1 MLREISA
8 SDPRFKRMK
17 FHPGLNL
24 VVANK
29 TSDARDTDSRN
40 SAGKSSLLELFH
52 FLLGS
57 QGSGHMARSK
67 ALRHITFQLELDWSE
82 AYPRVHVARTGARPD
97 VVTLH
102 PNIDNSNQEFLFD
115 SPDDVTDISLARWNT
130 LLEEQL
136 FKLRGDHP
144 GVTGRSLLSFYI
156 RRVSSNAFNE
166 AIRASHARQSQIDA
180 TTNVAYLL
188 GLDYELV
195 NKYKD
200 VAQRENAR
208 TQLQKAA
215 KDPTLGKLVGATADL
230 RGQMNLAQ
238 QRIEQLRNQIA
249 TFRVVPEYERLAA
262 EADAIT
268 RQLRDLANLDSI
280 DRANV
285 EDLRRSV
292 EETSDTS
299 SEYLESAF
307 NELNITLPG
316 QVRRRYDE
324 VQAFHETVV
333 RNRRHYLDSEIREIE
348 ERLQARAMEREVLGT
363 RQSEILRE
371 LNQGGALESLTVLQ
385 QALATEQSRLNTLQH
400 RFEAAE
406 TLESS
411 KLQIE
416 AQRAQLR
423 RDVSMDL
430 SERNAR
436 IDRAI
441 RLFSTYAQ
449 QIYGDMRDAWLSI
462 SAGQKSLQIEPHIA
476 SDGSRGISQM
486 KIFCFDLTLAVLAH
500 RENRGPDFLVHDS
513 HLFDGV
519 DERQVA
525 RALELARTVTE
536 AEGMQYIATL
546 NSDVL
551 DNARRYGL
559 EPDDN
564 MVQPS
569 LTDAFEDGGLFG
581 FRFDFSARGSG
592 TAKRTFA

>member
-1 MLREISA
+1 MLRKIYA
-8 SDPRFKRMK
+8 SDIRFKRME

-29 TSDARDTDSRN
+29 TTDSRDTDSRN

-57 QGSGHMARSK
+57 RPSGHLAASK
-67 ALRHITFQLELDWSE
+67 ALKNITFSLELDWNR
-82 AYPRVHVARTGARPD
+82 AYPRVAVSRSGARAD
-97 VVTLH
+97 VIGVT
-102 PNIDNSNQEFLFD
+102 PNIALRQDEFLFD
-115 SPDDVTDISLARWNT
+115 SPSDSANISVPQWNA
-130 LLEEQL
+130 LIEEQL
-136 FKLRGDHP
+136 FNLRGDHP
-144 GVTGRSLLSFYI
+144 GVSGRSLLSFYI
-156 RRVSSNAFNE
+156 RRVGSNAFNE
-166 AIRASHARQSQIDA
+166 AIRASHSRQSQIDA
-180 TTNVAYLL
+180 TTNVSYLL
-188 GLDYELV
+188 GLDSELV
-195 NKYKD
+195 NKYKE

-215 KDPTLGKLVGATADL
+215 KDPTLGRLVGSTADL
-230 RGQMNLAQ
+230 RGQMNLAI
-238 QRIEQLRNQIA
+238 QRIEQLRTQVAN
-249 TFRVVPEYERLAA
+249 FRVVPEYARLAS
-262 EADAIT
+262 EADTIT
-268 RQLRDLANLDSI
+268 QRLRDLANLDSI
-280 DRANV
+280 DRANA

-299 SEYLESAF
+299 SEYLAPAF
-307 NELNITLPG
+307 DELSITLPEL
-316 QVRRRYDE
+316 VLRRYDE
-324 VQAFHETVV
+324 VRAFHDTVV
-333 RNRRHYLDSEIREIE
+333 RNRRKYLTEEIQEIDG
-348 ERLQARAMEREVLGT
+348 RLHARAAERESLGA

-371 LNQGGALESLTVLQ
+371 LNEGGALESLTVLQ
-385 QALATEQSRLNTLQH
+385 QALATEQSRLDTLKH

-423 RDVSMDL
+423 RDVSQDL

-476 SDGSRGISQM
+476 SDGSRGIGQM
-486 KIFCFDLTLAVLAH
+486 KIFCFDLTLAVIAH

-525 RALELARTVTE
+525 RALDLARTVT
-536 AEGMQYIATL
+536 ASEGMQYIATL

-551 DNARRYGL
+551 DNARSYGL
-559 EPDDN
+559 EPDEYIIR
-564 MVQPS
+564 PH
-569 LTDAFEDGGLFG
+569 LTDAFNDGGLFG
-581 FRFDFSARGSG
+581 FRFDFSNRTSGSPKG
-592 TAKRTFA
+592 AS

>member
-8 SDPRFKRMK
+8 SDSRFKRME
-17 FHPGLNL
+17 FHPGLNI
-24 VVANK
+24 VVADKRKN
-29 TSDARDTDSRN
+29 SSDTDSRN

-57 QGSGHMARSK
+57 RAGGHLAASK
-67 ALRHITFQLELDWSE
+67 ALKHITFSLEMDWNTT
-82 AYPRVHVARTGARPD
+82 YPRVRVSRAGARAD
-97 VVTLH
+97 VVILRPDIAH
-102 PNIDNSNQEFLFD
+102 RVDQLLFD
-115 SPDDVTDISLARWNT
+115 TPDDVATVSIAQWNA
-130 LLEEQL
+130 LLDEHL
-136 FKLRGDHP
+136 FSLRGDHP
-144 GVTGRSLLSFYI
+144 GVSGRSLLSFYI
-156 RRVSSNAFNE
+156 RRVGANAFNE
-166 AIRASHARQSQIDA
+166 AIRASHSRQSQVDA

-200 VAQRENAR
+200 VAQRESAR

-215 KDPTLGKLVGATADL
+215 KDPTLGKLVGSTADL
-230 RGQMNLAQ
+230 RGQMNLAR
-238 QRIEQLRNQIA
+238 QRIDQLRDQVTN
-249 TFRVVPEYERLAA
+249 FRVVPEYERLAT
-262 EADAIT
+262 EADEIT
-268 RQLRDLANLDSI
+268 RKLRDLTNLDSI
-280 DRANV
+280 DRANI

-299 SEYLESAF
+299 SEYLEPAF
-307 NELNITLPG
+307 TELNITLPEH
-316 QVRRRYDE
+316 VRRRYEE
-324 VQAFHETVV
+324 VREFHDTVV
-333 RNRRHYLDSEIREIE
+333 RNRRHYLEDEIRETE
-348 ERLQARAMEREVLGT
+348 GRLRARAAEREVLGA

-371 LNQGGALESLTVLQ
+371 LNEGGALESLTVLQ
-385 QALATEQSRLNTLQH
+385 QALATEQSRLDTLKH

-462 SAGQKSLQIEPHIA
+462 SAGQKSLQVEPHIA

-486 KIFCFDLTLAVLAH
+486 KIFCFDLTLAVIAH

-525 RALELARTVTE
+525 RALDLAREVTE
-536 AEGMQYIATL
+536 TEGMQYIATL

-551 DNARRYGL
+551 DNTRHYGL
-559 EPDDN
+559 EPDGYI
-564 MVQPS
+564 VQPQ
-569 LTDAFEDGGLFG
+569 LTDAFDDGGLFG
-581 FRFDFSARGSG
+581 FRFDFSTRGSG
-592 TAKRTFA
+592 AQKGTSA

>member
-1 MLREISA
+1 MLRKISA
-8 SDPRFKRMK
+8 SDGRFKRME

-24 VVANK
+24 VIANK
-29 TSDARDTDSRN
+29 TTDSRDTDSRN

-57 QGSGHMARSK
+57 RPGGHLAASK
-67 ALRHITFQLELDWSE
+67 ALKDITFSLELDWNRT
-82 AYPRVHVARTGARPD
+82 YPRVSVSRSGSRAD
-97 VVTLH
+97 VIGVT
-102 PNIDNSNQEFLFD
+102 PNIAIRQDEFLFD
-115 SPDDVTDISLARWNT
+115 SPSDSATITLPQWNSLI
-130 LLEEQL
+130 EEQL
-136 FKLRGDHP
+136 FSLRGEHP
-144 GVTGRSLLSFYI
+144 GVSGRSLLSFYI
-156 RRVSSNAFNE
+156 RRVGSNAFNE
-166 AIRASHARQSQIDA
+166 AIRASHSRQSQIDA
-180 TTNVAYLL
+180 TTNVSYLL
-188 GLDYELV
+188 GLDSELV
-195 NKYKD
+195 NKYKE

-215 KDPTLGKLVGATADL
+215 KDPTLGRLVGSTADL
-230 RGQMNLAQ
+230 RGQMNLAR
-238 QRIEQLRNQIA
+238 QRIEQLRTQVAN
-249 TFRVVPEYERLAA
+249 FRVVPEYERLAS
-262 EADAIT
+262 EADTIT
-268 RQLRDLANLDSI
+268 QRLRDLANLDSI
-280 DRANV
+280 DRANA

-299 SEYLESAF
+299 SEYLEPAF
-307 NELNITLPG
+307 EELSITLPDL
-316 QVRRRYDE
+316 VLRRYDE
-324 VQAFHETVV
+324 VRTFHEAVV
-333 RNRRHYLDSEIREIE
+333 RNRRKYLTEEIQEIE
-348 ERLQARAMEREVLGT
+348 GRLHARGAERESLGT

-371 LNQGGALESLTVLQ
+371 LNEGGALESLTVLQ
-385 QALATEQSRLNTLQH
+385 QALATEQSRLDTLKH

-423 RDVSMDL
+423 RDVSQDL

-476 SDGSRGISQM
+476 SDGSRGIGQM
-486 KIFCFDLTLAVLAH
+486 KIFCFDLTLAVIAH

-525 RALELARTVTE
+525 RALDLARTVTE
-536 AEGMQYIATL
+536 SEGMQYIATL

-551 DNARRYGL
+551 DNARSYGL
-559 EPDDN
+559 EPDEYIIR
-564 MVQPS
+564 PH
-569 LTDAFEDGGLFG
+569 LTDAFDDGGLFG
-581 FRFDFSARGSG
+581 FRFDFSNGTSGSPKSG
-592 TAKRTFA
+592 S